1 MDNYLS
7 KKFEEMRFA
16 FTQREIKIPPR
27 YDFPPAAINCRC
39 ISKEIEE
46 EVVIDYNKIYK
57 ILKKRKEN
65 EI

>member
-16 FTQREIKIPPR
+16 FTQRKIKIPPR
-27 YDFPPAAINCRC
+27 YNLQSDIINCRC
-39 ISKEIEE
+39 ITEDDGE

-57 ILKKRKEN
+57 ILKDN
-65 EI
+65 E